1 MNPLKIAIDIREA
14 GGEKAGK
21 GHYTFNLV
29 QNLLTVDRQN
39 SYILYTKE
47 KIAGFEQ
54 FKNCEMR
61 QISAKSFF
69 WHRKVAKDSKKE
81 KVDIF
86 FSPTSYIMPAI
97 LDKNIKSIFTV
108 HDLVAF
114 LHPKS
119 HNKKATII
127 ERFYLKKALKKAN
140 NVLTVSKNT
149 KKDLIAKFPFAEDKI
164 TTIYPAASSNFR
176 PLDKSKLYDFIVKTG
191 LPKNFFLAVGTLLP
205 RKNYPRLIEAFK
217 LFLDKNSGYNLIIVG
232 QKTAHFREI
241 ERIIK
246 THRLSGHVHILGY
259 LSETSLQN
267 LYNLAEALIFPSLYE
282 GFGIP
287 LLEAMQCGCPVLA
300 SNAGSIPEVVGDGA
314 LLFDPKNVEE
324 IFEAMKKITTDT
336 VLRENLREKGQ
347 IQAEKFSWQVSAKAL
362 HNLLSE
368 ISS

>member
-14 GGEKAGK
+14 GGEKTGK

-29 QNLLTVDRQN
+29 QNLLTQDRQN

-47 KIAGFEQ
+47 KMAGFEQ
-54 FKNCEMR
+54 FKNAEMR
-61 QISAKSFF
+61 QINAKSFF
-69 WHRKVAKDSKKE
+69 WHRKVAKDSKME

-86 FSPTSYIMPAI
+86 FSPTSYIIPAI

-114 LHPKS
+114 LHAKF

-127 ERFYLKKALKKAN
+127 ERFYLKKALKKAHK
-140 NVLTVSKNT
+140 VLTVSKNT
-149 KKDLIAKFPFAEDKI
+149 KKDLIEKFPFSEDKI
-164 TTIYPAASSNFR
+164 TTIHPAASSNFK
-176 PLDKSKLYDFIVKTG
+176 PLDKSQLYDFIIKTG

-217 LFLDKNSGYNLIIVG
+217 LFLDKNFGYHLIIVG

-246 THRLSGHVHILGY
+246 NHRLSGHVHILGY

-287 LLEAMQCGCPVLA
+287 LVEAMQCGCPVLA
-300 SNAGSIPEVVGDGA
+300 SNAGSIPEVVGDSA
-314 LLFDPKNVEE
+314 LLFDSKNVEE

-336 VLRENLREKGQ
+336 VLREKLREKGQ
-347 IQAEKFSWQVSAKAL
+347 TQAEKFSWQASAKAF
-362 HNLLSE
+362 HNLLPE